1 MDNLKLA
8 PLRSFDDFMVTSS
21 RFQVPDLQNSDRY
34 LNRIVANL
42 LYYQTNYFLGSVIV
56 FCIITLMQ
64 PQQMFLGLLTFSFI
78 VGTMFYA
85 RNEKERTR
93 QFLQQQSPAVLVGMV
108 MLMVFIISWG
118 FGFIMTFFLAL
129 GIPIIFV
136 MLHASLRLRNV
147 KNKLVNAS
155 EALGVSRATPMSL
168 ILSEIGFDTNKIISK
183 PFWHIHF
190 LTLLFVNIFNDNKL
204 PLKNFIIVMHRRGK
218 IESVISRNWEEY

>member
-1 MDNLKLA
+1 MDNFKLA

-21 RFQVPDLQNSDRY
+21 RFQVPDLQNRDRY

-42 LYYQTNYFLGSVIV
+42 LYYQTNYFLGYVIV

-136 MLHASLRLRNV
+136 ILHASLRLRNV

-183 PFWHIHF
+183 PF
-190 LTLLFVNIFNDNKL
+190 
-204 PLKNFIIVMHRRGK
+204 
-218 IESVISRNWEEY
+218 